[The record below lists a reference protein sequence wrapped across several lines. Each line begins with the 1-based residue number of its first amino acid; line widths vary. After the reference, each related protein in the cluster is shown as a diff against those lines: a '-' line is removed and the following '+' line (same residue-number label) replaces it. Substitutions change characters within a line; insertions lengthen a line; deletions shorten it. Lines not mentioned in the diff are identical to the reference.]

1 MVYRLQRWDLAQP
14 TDRSAIVM
22 TKRMTIGTLTL
33 FATAALSA
41 AQAAQAPSPQP
52 STPPRQT
59 QPSTQEPPARSTPQS
74 PPAATTTAQT
84 TATLVGCLYRESQV
98 PGRTPN
104 VVERAGVLEDY
115 ILADATMPPAT
126 RPGTPPGAVG
136 TSGAVPSTGNMYKV
150 ESIPDERLKALVG
163 KRVEVSGRIDPEDA
177 GLGGASTRDRGPG
190 PDQVNLPEFEASSIR
205 EVSGTCPAVPASR
218 K

>member
-1 MVYRLQRWDLAQP
+1 MR
-14 TDRSAIVM
+14 
-22 TKRMTIGTLTL
+22 KGMTIGTLAL

-41 AQAAQAPSPQP
+41 AQAPPPPSQQP
-52 STPPRQT
+52 STRPPQAQT
-59 QPSTQEPPARSTPQS
+59 PNPEPSRGSTPQS
-74 PPAATTTAQT
+74 EPAATTTALT

-104 VVERAGVLEDY
+104 VAERAGVLEDY
-115 ILADATMPPAT
+115 ILAGATMPAQT
-126 RPGTPPGAVG
+126 RPGTPPEAVG
-136 TSGAVPSTGNMYKV
+136 TSGAVPTTGNMYKV
-150 ESIPDERLKALVG
+150 ENIPDERLKALVG

-205 EVSGTCPAVPASR
+205 EVSGSCPATPASR